1 MRMDSAVIDRPVVVD
16 SPVGDIDIQLDEQ
29 PLYGV
34 MLHNDDVNGFDWV
47 IKVLRKVFGYGYW
60 KSLKLAMQA
69 HNSGQSIIWSGSLEV
84 AELRAEQVVSC
95 GQDPATVHRGAQV
108 LRVTLEPM
116 R

>member
-1 MRMDSAVIDRPVVVD
+1 MSSTVLERPIGVD
-16 SPVGDIDIQLDEQ
+16 SPVGEIDFQLDGQ
-29 PLYGV
+29 PPYGV

-47 IKVLRKVFGYGYW
+47 IKVLQKVFGYGNW

-95 GQDPATVHRGAQV
+95 GPDPATVHRGARP